1 MIRNVHHATRLS
13 PELDPGGV
21 AIVLVDEMTAA
32 SGPRRPTERAV
43 LVPRLEKL
51 HARLARRKGVR
62 HSIVGAAS
70 LDGGWDWVAA
80 SGEAGPDGAA
90 MAAETPFFL
99 ASVTKLYIA
108 AVVLRLVEQ
117 GRLELR
123 GSIRDYLPGELCEG
137 LHVLDGVDHTD
148 ALTPEHLLGHLS
160 GLPDY
165 LDDPGPGGTSLVD
178 EVLEYGDR
186 EWEIHDIVHWVRTDM
201 TPYFP
206 PSPLDAAKP
215 KLRYSDTNFRL
226 LVAIVEHVT
235 GRAMTEAYRDYLFAP
250 LGLNATWLP
259 GDPAPTRARPAS
271 VWLEDRA
278 MVDRPRAMRSFGDLY
293 ATMDDVLAFG
303 RGLFTG
309 ALFDDPA
316 TARRMWARPHSF
328 GFPRGTAALR
338 APSWPI
344 QYGLGAMYYELSRLM
359 AGGRRIP
366 ALVGHTG
373 STGSWLWSTIRS
385 FSGPRLTSAWLW
397 NWSRAGRP
405 AS

>member
-1 MIRNVHHATRLS
+1 M
-13 PELDPGGV
+13 
-21 AIVLVDEMTAA
+21 
-32 SGPRRPTERAV
+32 
-43 LVPRLEKL
+43 VPRLEKL
-51 HARLARRKGVR
+51 HARLAHRKGVR
-62 HSIVGAAS
+62 HTIVGAAS
-70 LDGGWDWVAA
+70 LDGGWEWVAA
-80 SGEAGPDGAA
+80 SGEAHPDGAPMTA
-90 MAAETPFFL
+90 GTPFFL

-123 GSIRDYLPGELCEG
+123 GSIRDYLPGELCER

-165 LDDPGPGGTSLVD
+165 LDDPGPGGKSLVD

-186 EWEIHDIVHWVRTDM
+186 EWDIHDMVHRIRTDM
-201 TPYFP
+201 KPYFV

-215 KLRYSDTNFRL
+215 KLRYSDTNFRM

-235 GRAMTEAYRDYLFAP
+235 GTDMTEAYRTHLYAP
-250 LGLNATWLP
+250 LGLTNTWLP
-259 GDPAPTRARPAS
+259 GDPTSSQAPPAS
-271 VWLEDRA
+271 VWLGDRLID
-278 MVDRPRAMRSFGDLY
+278 DRPRAMRSFGDLS

-309 ALFDDPA
+309 ALFDDPT
-316 TARRMWARPHSF
+316 TASRMWARPHSL
-328 GFPRGTAALR
+328 GFPRGAAALR

-344 QYGLGAMYYELSRLM
+344 QYGLGAMYYELGRLM

-373 STGSWLWSTIRS
+373 STGSWLWFCPELGLLLAGTVDQSRGATVP
-385 FSGPRLTSAWLW
+385 FRLVPQAVTGL
-397 NWSRAGRP
+397 
-405 AS
+405 